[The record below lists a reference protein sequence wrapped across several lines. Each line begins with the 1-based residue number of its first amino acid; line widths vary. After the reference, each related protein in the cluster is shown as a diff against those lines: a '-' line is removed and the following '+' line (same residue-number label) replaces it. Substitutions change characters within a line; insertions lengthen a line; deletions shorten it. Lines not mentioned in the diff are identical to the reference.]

1 MNDVRNFIKDIEN
14 IFSINSKGKQEK
26 RYLERLN
33 VLIEE
38 YASDYPNTTY
48 DELSDK
54 FGTPKDI
61 YMNYLE
67 TVDSDYML
75 KKIKTRRIIKISC
88 IIALSVLFLLGL
100 WKGYLI
106 YQDSKESESQRP
118 THIEITSP
126 EEISNE
132 KISD

>member
-1 MNDVRNFIKDIEN
+1 MNDVRNFIKDIDN

-38 YASDYPNTTY
+38 FASDYPNTTY

-61 YMNYLE
+61 YINYLE

-118 THIEITSP
+118 THVEITPP
-126 EEISNE
+126 EEISRK

>member
-1 MNDVRNFIKDIEN
+1 MNDVHNFIKDIEN

-88 IIALSVLFLLGL
+88 IIALSILFLLGL

-106 YQDSKESESQRP
+106 YQDSKESENQRP
-118 THIEITSP
+118 THVEITPP
-126 EEISNE
+126 EVTNRYENN
-132 KISD
+132 